1 MRAKD
6 QESELRLFVACELP
20 PEMRAALAALQD
32 TLRLAGGE
40 PPVRWVRPD
49 GIHLTLKFL
58 GAVPAERVAA
68 ICAAL
73 APIVDGMRPL
83 TLSLGSL
90 GTFGG
95 RRGVRVLWVSV
106 EGDVPRVA
114 ELQRRVEAALAPL
127 GFPTEDRA
135 FSPHLTLARVPENVG
150 ADERQRLW
158 DLTKGA
164 AAPEAAP
171 VTIREVSLMRS
182 ILGPGGAVYQRLA
195 AFPLS

>member
-1 MRAKD
+1 MRSKD
-6 QESELRLFVACELP
+6 EESELRLFVACELP
-20 PEMRAALAALQD
+20 PEMRAALSALQD
-32 TLRLAGGE
+32 TLRRRGA
-40 PPVRWVRPD
+40 PPVRWVRPE

-58 GAVPAERVAA
+58 GSVPAERATG

-73 APIVDGMRPL
+73 TPIVEGIRPFA
-83 TLSLGSL
+83 LSLGSI

-95 RRGVRVLWVSV
+95 RRGARVLWVAV

-135 FSPHLTLARVPENVG
+135 FSPHLTLARVADNVG
-150 ADERQRLW
+150 ADERERLW
-158 DLTKGA
+158 DMAKATSA
-164 AAPEAAP
+164 AEAAP

>member
-1 MRAKD
+1 MREKNE
-6 QESELRLFVACELP
+6 ESELRLFVACELP
-20 PEMRAALAALQD
+20 PEMKDGLAALEE
-32 TLRLAGGE
+32 TLRRQGA
-40 PPVRWVRPD
+40 PPLRWVRPD

-58 GAVPAERVAA
+58 GGVPAERVAA

-73 APIVDGMRPL
+73 APIVEGIRPL
-83 TLSLGSL
+83 ALSLGSV

-95 RRGVRVLWVSV
+95 RRGARVLWVGV
-106 EGDVPRVA
+106 EGDVSRVA

-127 GFPTEDRA
+127 GFPAENRP

-150 ADERQRLW
+150 GADRERLW
-158 DLTKGA
+158 ELAKA
-164 AAPEAAP
+164 VPAPKAAP

-182 ILGPGGAVYQRLA
+182 ILGPGGAVYERLA

>member
-1 MRAKD
+1 MRSKD
-6 QESELRLFVACELP
+6 EESELRLFVACELP

-32 TLRLAGGE
+32 MLRHRGA
-40 PPVRWVRPD
+40 PPVRWVRPE

-58 GAVPAERVAA
+58 GSVPAERVAD

-73 APIVDGMRPL
+73 APTVEGIHPFA
-83 TLSLGSL
+83 LSLGDL

-95 RRGVRVLWVSV
+95 RRGARVLWVAV
-106 EGDVPRVA
+106 EGDVTRVA

-127 GFPTEDRA
+127 GFATEDRA
-135 FSPHLTLARVPENVG
+135 FSPHLTLARVPDTAG

-158 DLTKGA
+158 DLAKA
-164 AAPEAAP
+164 ASAPEAAP
-171 VTIREVSLMRS
+171 VTIREMSLMRS
-182 ILGPGGAVYQRLA
+182 ILGPGGAVYERLA